1 MSGRRLWAIMRK
13 DLKEVL
19 GTGQIVLP
27 MIIVPLVFVIFLP
40 SMLILSSGSL
50 VKDPDKAQMLDNM
63 PRFLTE
69 QLSGFSEQ
77 QMIVYFMLVFIFSSF
92 FLIIPIMVS
101 TLIAANSFAG
111 EKERKTLE
119 GLLYTPVTDMELVVG
134 KILTAWMPSLAV
146 SWLCFVIYA
155 VVVNVLGYRLF
166 DGVFFPT
173 ANWFALMLLLV
184 PAVAFASIALVV
196 MISSKVRGFQEAN
209 QIAGALVLPLVLMT
223 VGQFTGVIVFSTIIV
238 IITGVAFAIADV
250 IFLLFILS
258 VFHRD
263 RLLT

>member
-1 MSGRRLWAIMRK
+1 MNRRRLWAIMRK

-40 SMLILSSGSL
+40 TMLILSSGSL
-50 VKDPDKAQMLDNM
+50 VKDPDTAQMLDNI
-63 PRFLTE
+63 PSFLTE

-134 KILTAWMPSLAV
+134 KILTAWIPSLGV
-146 SWLCFVIYA
+146 SWLCFIIYA
-155 VVVNVLGYRLF
+155 IVINVLGYRLF
-166 DGVFFPT
+166 EGIFFPT
-173 ANWFALMLLLV
+173 ANWFALMIVLV
-184 PAVAFASIALVV
+184 PAIAFASIALVV

-209 QIAGALVLPLVLMT
+209 QIAGALVLPLVLSVYFATIYNRYHYVTDMVSGIL
-223 VGQFTGVIVFSTIIV
+223 VGLLAVWIGSMVFKANRIY
-238 IITGVAFAIADV
+238 
-250 IFLLFILS
+250 LK
-258 VFHRD
+258 
-263 RLLT
+263 

>member
-1 MSGRRLWAIMRK
+1 MNRRRLWAIIRK

-40 SMLILSSGSL
+40 SVVILSSGSL
-50 VKDPDKAQMLDNM
+50 VKDPDTAQMIDNM

-77 QMIVYFMLVFIFSSF
+77 QMIAYFMLVFIFSSF

-166 DGVFFPT
+166 EGVFFPT
-173 ANWFALMLLLV
+173 ANWFALMLVLV

-223 VGQFTGVIVFSTIIV
+223 VGQFTGVVVFSTIIV
-238 IITGVAFAIADV
+238 IITGAAFAVADV
-250 IFLLFILS
+250 ILLLFILS

>member
-1 MSGRRLWAIMRK
+1 VNRRRLWAIIRK

-40 SMLILSSGSL
+40 SVVILSSGSL
-50 VKDPDKAQMLDNM
+50 VKDPDTAQMIDNM

-77 QMIVYFMLVFIFSSF
+77 QMIAYFMLVFIFSSF

-166 DGVFFPT
+166 EGVFFPT
-173 ANWFALMLLLV
+173 ANWFALMLVLV

-223 VGQFTGVIVFSTIIV
+223 VGQFTGVVVFSTIIV
-238 IITGVAFAIADV
+238 IITGAAFAVADV
-250 IFLLFILS
+250 ILLLFILS

>member
-1 MSGRRLWAIMRK
+1 MNRRRLWAIIRK

-40 SMLILSSGSL
+40 SVVILSSGSL
-50 VKDPDKAQMLDNM
+50 VKDPDTAQMIDNM

-77 QMIVYFMLVFIFSSF
+77 QMIAYFMLVFIFSSF

-166 DGVFFPT
+166 EGVFFPT
-173 ANWFALMLLLV
+173 ANWFALMLVLV

-223 VGQFTGVIVFSTIIV
+223 VGQFTGVVVFSTIIV
-238 IITGVAFAIADV
+238 IITGAAFAVVDV
-250 IFLLFILS
+250 ILLLFILS